1 MSILEK
7 LIFDE
12 LLEAV
17 APFLNAAQE
26 ALPQVP
32 NPLPSR
38 EAPPLV
44 PDQNPFPVEDISPEP
59 DLDSVKEVLR
69 NRLIIHRLGQ
79 KGRTVSDDEI
89 TLILDRKDKIL
100 SRMFELDSN
109 PFWNQRRHT
118 LIRDYMLPPRGGEF
132 KISVLEGKLEQLLG
146 ENATSSS
153 IYKEL
158 IRARDYFHIDGR
170 FRGPRGN

>member
-7 LIFDE
+7 LMFDE

-44 PDQNPFPVEDISPEP
+44 PDQNPFPVEDISPETKLQVFFAAP
-59 DLDSVKEVLR
+59 PTVQGSVVIDIGL
-69 NRLIIHRLGQ
+69 L
-79 KGRTVSDDEI
+79 EI
-89 TLILDRKDKIL
+89 
-100 SRMFELDSN
+100 
-109 PFWNQRRHT
+109 
-118 LIRDYMLPPRGGEF
+118 
-132 KISVLEGKLEQLLG
+132 
-146 ENATSSS
+146 
-153 IYKEL
+153 
-158 IRARDYFHIDGR
+158 
-170 FRGPRGN
+170 